1 MTFLYDIAWWISTAT
16 ALVAASIPAFLKPLK
31 AFYLLLAS
39 ALWTAAVIRI
49 ALMQGALAALAG
61 GGVSLLWGMLLML
74 LSLLFSGL
82 RQMAN
87 RRYHWAASHCG
98 GYFQALSVSS
108 LLSSPEVIAKR
119 HNDNSLNY
127 FKHKVSNALSE
138 GINSKI
144 RLLKATARGF
154 F

>member
-1 MTFLYDIAWWISTAT
+1 MTMTFLYDTSWWISAAT
-16 ALVAASIPAFLKPLK
+16 ALAAASTPAFLKPLK

-49 ALMQGALAALAG
+49 ALMQGTLAALAG

-87 RRYHWAASHCG
+87 RRYS
-98 GYFQALSVSS
+98 
-108 LLSSPEVIAKR
+108 
-119 HNDNSLNY
+119 
-127 FKHKVSNALSE
+127 
-138 GINSKI
+138 
-144 RLLKATARGF
+144 
-154 F
+154 